1 MRHGG
6 RSGEEGPPPFL
17 VGGHARGDFV
27 QLVETLNP
35 EALVNVD
42 VPAVALRALA
52 VVAQE
57 VQGSLPLRRIEH
69 QRVALQIYVELLF
82 RQRDDV

>member
-17 VGGHARGDFV
+17 VGGHAGRDFV

-42 VPAVALRALA
+42 MPVVALGALA

-57 VQGSLPLRRIEH
+57 VQGSLSLRRIEH
-69 QRVALQIYVELLF
+69 QRVALQLYVELLF

>member
-1 MRHGG
+1 M
-6 RSGEEGPPPFL
+6 
-17 VGGHARGDFV
+17 GGHARGDFV

-52 VVAQE
+52 VVAE
-57 VQGSLPLRRIEH
+57 KVERRLPLRRVEH
-69 QRVALQIYVELLF
+69 QRVALQLYVELLF